1 MNRTTPD
8 RDPTVIDLTRRT
20 ALASRDNLRGQFP
33 IERLAPA
40 LYFTA
45 DMDGD
50 EVLVGDRYGAAASLL
65 HNQIEA
71 LAGAQLVRRTDCDS
85 DGVLVLG
92 FSADTAAG
100 VLERLDR
107 LEATI
112 GEGNVAQPTPPG
124 RSAVLLGQAQQDAA
138 QRVFEDYDF
147 GPSERIEASTGW
159 EYTVATGHWTRNVYL
174 ATIGTS
180 PVRPSRKVTMNVR
193 FAPGTAQ
200 VIKGCAIGDDGAVVG
215 GRPFH
220 ASVLAIA
227 PQGTQID
234 LGERCGAAHDQS
246 TAEAIAVDAL
256 WEPRLQ
262 TTGHRCEV
270 RVRFLDV
277 DDDATEPRT

>member
-8 RDPTVIDLTRRT
+8 RDPAVMDLTRRT

-33 IERLAPA
+33 IERMAPA

-45 DMDGD
+45 DLDGD
-50 EVLVGDRYGAAASLL
+50 EALVSDRYGAAASPL
-65 HNQIEA
+65 HDQIEA

-100 VLERLDR
+100 VLERLDW
-107 LEATI
+107 LDATS
-112 GEGNVAQPTPPG
+112 GEGSVAQPTPPG
-124 RSAVLLGQAQQDAA
+124 RSAVLLEQAQRDAA

-159 EYTVATGHWTRNVYL
+159 EHTVATGHWTRNVYL

-193 FAPGTAQ
+193 FAPGTAL
-200 VIKGCAIGDDGAVVG
+200 VIEGCAIGADGAVVG

-234 LGERCGAAHDQS
+234 LGERCGTAHDHS